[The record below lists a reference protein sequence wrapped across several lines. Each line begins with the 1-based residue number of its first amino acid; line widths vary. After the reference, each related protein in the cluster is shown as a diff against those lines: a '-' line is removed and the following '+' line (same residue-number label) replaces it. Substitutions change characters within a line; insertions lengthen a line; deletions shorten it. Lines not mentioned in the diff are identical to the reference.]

1 MQQNNNED
9 IPPTLFEEAN
19 DSILQKRQSE
29 SVMMTDNLKL
39 DLKKSDDKQKA
50 RVSSRIFEEGLPEDE
65 DILRGLFKG

>member
-9 IPPTLFEEAN
+9 IPPTLFEEAS
-19 DSILQKRQSE
+19 DSILKKRQSE

-39 DLKKSDDKQKA
+39 DLKRSDDKQKA

>member
-9 IPPTLFEEAN
+9 IPPTLFVEAS
-19 DSILQKRQSE
+19 DSILKKRQSE

-39 DLKKSDDKQKA
+39 DLKRSDDKQKA